1 MMMASDAI
9 ATSRYGS
16 PKQSDMLRISAV
28 YAQKSAKIKG
38 YNGPR
43 RFWHPFGCL
52 PAQPAGGA
60 PAPAAADFIGY
71 FISKSYNVLTFIR
84 EIRTCKKK
92 AEKPADG
99 GRRTAMSVPPQHLEF
114 FIVNR

>member
-1 MMMASDAI
+1 MALDAFGI
-9 ATSRYGS
+9 RSVACRRSR
-16 PKQSDMLRISAV
+16 P
-28 YAQKSAKIKG
+28 
-38 YNGPR
+38 
-43 RFWHPFGCL
+43 
-52 PAQPAGGA
+52 GGA

-99 GRRTAMSVPPQHLEF
+99 SRRTAMSVPPQHLEF
-114 FIVNR
+114 FIGNR